1 MTQRVRSE
9 CKLAMYY
16 YYDDDG
22 EHIRQ
27 WYHSHLRKPSQ
38 EEA

>member
-1 MTQRVRSE
+1 VTQRVRSE

-27 WYHSHLRKPSQ
+27 RYHSHLRKPS
-38 EEA
+38 